1 MPKRPSAATSA
12 TTSAAQPGCPS
23 RRSAQRASAKR
34 NSACAASP
42 SPMPMRYSFAV
53 RRNAAASS
61 SVNSGDVEPVV
72 TGSPGKYDQSPKRA
86 RLRAKVR
93 WIQASSSGNEIT
105 QPGARA
111 SASITSGTSNP
122 RPAAAS
128 GSQRGACHAGAAGG
142 GDSAAACPLFGG
154 VGGLRLM
161 SRGV

>member
-12 TTSAAQPGCPS
+12 TTSAAQPGWPS
-23 RRSAQRASAKR
+23 RRTAQRASASR

-61 SVNSGDVEPVV
+61 SVNSGEVEPVV
-72 TGSPGKYDQSPKRA
+72 TGSPGKYAQSPKRA

-93 WIQASSSGNEIT
+93 WIQASSTGNEIC
-105 QPGARA
+105 QPGALA
-111 SASITSGTSNP
+111 SASITNGTSSP
-122 RPAAAS
+122 RAATAS
-128 GSQRGACHAGAAGG
+128 GSQRGACHAVAADD
-142 GDSAAACPLFGG
+142 GDSATACPLCGG